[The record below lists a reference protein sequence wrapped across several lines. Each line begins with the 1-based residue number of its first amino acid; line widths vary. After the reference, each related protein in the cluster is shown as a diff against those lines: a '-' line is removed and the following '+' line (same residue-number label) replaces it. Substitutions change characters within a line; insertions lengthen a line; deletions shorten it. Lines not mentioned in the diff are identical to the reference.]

1 MSPETKQ
8 QAFYDFHF
16 TSRRLNPPMVKLK
29 EGYEGSTRLVTQ
41 FIFTVRTEFQS
52 QATAF
57 YKLYRKFFNLTYSQC
72 IYLRSYNCITF
83 VVLDGW
89 FGVGC

>member
-16 TSRRLNPPMVKLK
+16 TSRCLNPLMVKLK
-29 EGYEGSTRLVTQ
+29 EGYEGSTRLITQ
-41 FIFTVRTEFQS
+41 FIFTVRTEFLS

-57 YKLYRKFFNLTYSQC
+57 YKLYRTFLNLTYSQS
-72 IYLRSYNCITF
+72 INLRS
-83 VVLDGW
+83 
-89 FGVGC
+89 